1 MTRGRIIS
9 RPAFW
14 LLLSAIS
21 AASMGYYVSAIWSA
35 NQPAHFSDL
44 YAPWWAAHELL
55 LHGRDPYS
63 PAVAHEIQRVIYDA
77 PVAPAADDPNGVAGG
92 FAYPPYATL
101 FLWPLIYVAFPTA
114 QKIFVFVSVLLT
126 LLSLALWL
134 RAFRLRLSPLSRLTV
149 AFFVLGSFPVLQ
161 ALKLQNLSLLAA
173 AFVAITLSLLSGNQF
188 ALAGIFLAAS
198 TFKPQFTVVLIP
210 WLLLWT
216 FADWPRRRSLVV
228 SFLATLS
235 LLVLLGEW
243 LVPGWIPNF
252 LQVVNAYR
260 HYTYGHSL
268 LDVWFAPTFGP
279 VASVGLLLGALA
291 LCWPH
296 RSEAADAP
304 RFLLATS
311 LLLAANVVVIPT
323 LAPHAQ
329 LLLLPG
335 FLCLMPAIN
344 ARWISTSFARVL
356 RAAVWMLTAWPW
368 AAAFGLCLAGLWLP
382 VARLYRFWQVPL
394 YTSPLLPMA
403 VWLALAFLVRAGSTP
418 DNPQV

>member
-1 MTRGRIIS
+1 
-9 RPAFW
+9 
-14 LLLSAIS
+14 
-21 AASMGYYVSAIWSA
+21 MGYYVSAIWSA

-101 FLWPLIYVAFPTA
+101 FLWPLIHVAFPTA

-134 RAFRLRLSPLSRLTV
+134 RAFRLRLSPLSWLTV
-149 AFFVLGSFPVLQ
+149 AFFVLGSFPLLQ
-161 ALKLQNLSLLAA
+161 VLKLQNLSLLAA
-173 AFVAITLSLLSGNQF
+173 AFIAITLSLLSGNHL

-198 TFKPQFTVVLIP
+198 TFKPQFTVALIP
-210 WLLLWT
+210 WLVLWT
-216 FADWPRRRSLVV
+216 FADWRRRRALLIT
-228 SFLATLS
+228 FLATLS
-235 LLVLLGEW
+235 MLVLVAEW
-243 LVPGWIPNF
+243 LVPGWISNF

-268 LDVWFAPTFGP
+268 LDVWFASTFGP

-296 RSEAADAP
+296 RSKGADSP

-344 ARWISTSFARVL
+344 ARWISTSFARML

-403 VWLALAFLVRAGSTP
+403 VWLALASLVRAGSSP